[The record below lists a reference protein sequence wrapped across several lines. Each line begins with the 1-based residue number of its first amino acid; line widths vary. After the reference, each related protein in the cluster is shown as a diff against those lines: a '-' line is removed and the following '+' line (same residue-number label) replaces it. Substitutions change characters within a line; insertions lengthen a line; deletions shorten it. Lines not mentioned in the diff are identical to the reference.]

1 MVEFIKNIL
10 SGPNSNNFR
19 KKKRLLHERSFLTLE
34 FPQTD
39 DRAIKTYIPFLE
51 NPQISE
57 KGQARL
63 NRYDLVG
70 RAGQLFSYAGAQS
83 RKLTLTFNISLLHVI
98 DTDATEGISE
108 RFKSQ
113 FKVFFSEKQSA
124 LKAFNMASEA
134 KAQAAVDA
142 SLDATFGGQ
151 QSWMGGELGGG
162 FGIAASSKQKAQ
174 DLKGESDDNPVLGAT
189 QHRNYYRTL
198 ISQVTGQ
205 ALEDVENSSILAGI
219 RKDLEITSLSQGYK
233 EIDNA
238 IDLVFIWLNLIRG
251 SVLNNSRNT
260 LLGPPIARLNH
271 GNMYNNVPCLVED
284 YSIKIL
290 EDSGYEVQTL
300 TPKRIEVTLNL
311 VEARTG
317 NFGEYSPGQQVQGDN
332 LTGWESIIDS
342 NDIDPCN
349 GVIGNNGLVGG
360 NV

>member
-39 DRAIKTYIPFLE
+39 NRAIKTYIPFLE

-124 LKAFNMASEA
+124 LKAFNMATEA
-134 KAQAAVDA
+134 TQSALDSVTLNPMGDHTLKFADSLAKQAA
-142 SLDATFGGQ
+142 STN
-151 QSWMGGELGGG
+151 
-162 FGIAASSKQKAQ
+162 
-174 DLKGESDDNPVLGAT
+174 NPVLGAT

-205 ALEDVENSSILAGI
+205 VLEDVENSSILAGI
-219 RKDLEITSLSQGYK
+219 REDLEITSLSQGYK

-251 SVLNNSRNT
+251 SVLNNSTNT
-260 LLGPPIARLNH
+260 LLGPPIARLNQ

-311 VEARTG
+311 VEARNG
-317 NFGEYSPGQQVQGDN
+317 NFGEYTPGQQVQGDN

-349 GVIGNNGLVGG
+349 GVIGNNGLVEG

>member
-39 DRAIKTYIPFLE
+39 NRAIKTYIPFLE

-124 LKAFNMASEA
+124 LKAFNMATEA
-134 KAQAAVDA
+134 TQSALDSVTLNPMGDHTLKFADSLAKQAA
-142 SLDATFGGQ
+142 STN
-151 QSWMGGELGGG
+151 
-162 FGIAASSKQKAQ
+162 
-174 DLKGESDDNPVLGAT
+174 NPVLGAT

-205 ALEDVENSSILAGI
+205 VLEDVENSSILAGI
-219 RKDLEITSLSQGYK
+219 REDLEITSLSQGYK

-251 SVLNNSRNT
+251 SVLNNSTNT

-349 GVIGNNGLVGG
+349 GVIGNNGLVEG

>member
-1 MVEFIKNIL
+1 
-10 SGPNSNNFR
+10 
-19 KKKRLLHERSFLTLE
+19 
-34 FPQTD
+34 
-39 DRAIKTYIPFLE
+39 
-51 NPQISE
+51 
-57 KGQARL
+57 
-63 NRYDLVG
+63 G

-134 KAQAAVDA
+134 KAEA
-142 SLDATFGGQ
+142 SIMQDLAGEFGGAFVDR
-151 QSWMGGELGGG
+151 L
-162 FGIAASSKQKAQ
+162 AASSKQKAQ

-205 ALEDVENSSILAGI
+205 ALEDVENSSILARI
-219 RKDLEITSLSQGYK
+219 RKDLKITSLSQGYK

-300 TPKRIEVTLNL
+300 TPKRI
-311 VEARTG
+311 
-317 NFGEYSPGQQVQGDN
+317 
-332 LTGWESIIDS
+332 
-342 NDIDPCN
+342 
-349 GVIGNNGLVGG
+349 
-360 NV
+360 

>member
-34 FPQTD
+34 FPQSD

-108 RFKSQ
+108 RFKKQ

-124 LKAFNMASEA
+124 LKAFNMATEA
-134 KAQAAVDA
+134 KAIAAGATAAFVGGLA
-142 SLDATFGGQ
+142 IPNAALVADAT
-151 QSWMGGELGGG
+151 
-162 FGIAASSKQKAQ
+162 ARKAQ
-174 DLKGESDDNPVLGAT
+174 DLKADSDANPVLGAT

-219 RKDLEITSLSQGYK
+219 REDLEITSLSQGYK

-251 SVLNNSRNT
+251 SVLNNSTNT

-300 TPKRIEVTLNL
+300 TPRPLFPITPL
-311 VEARTG
+311 
-317 NFGEYSPGQQVQGDN
+317 QGSIS
-332 LTGWESIIDS
+332 LLSIIDS
-342 NDIDPCN
+342 QP
-349 GVIGNNGLVGG
+349 VRLSP
-360 NV
+360 